1 MGGQQSRS
9 QPMTRHVTMSWD
21 LAVIV
26 IVVPVGTTRGAR
38 LGEGDRSG

>member
-1 MGGQQSRS
+1 
-9 QPMTRHVTMSWD
+9 MTRHVTMPWD

-26 IVVPVGTTRGAR
+26 IVAPMGATRGAR